1 MKRLWACL
9 LAVLLLAGCGAERTD
24 PPAGEYTMPESGI
37 GQREPVGEF
46 TLTTEWE
53 SYDPSVNQV
62 WFLLTNEG
70 DEDAEVGTEYALE
83 TLGDNGTWYQVP
95 FVENAAW
102 NAMALVIPAGKMVA
116 FSCGFSMF
124 DYDFS
129 GGGTYRIVK
138 NGAVG
143 EFTLK
148 EGSAVSAERPCGFE
162 PLEDL
167 PDDYGAANAA
177 EGDVIYTSDGVKN
190 GEAVEAFLNK
200 VCLGV
205 PCQLRTVRDC
215 SEGTPMI
222 IDVMFQNDQFLWRM
236 RNNGE
241 IAEQRFSYIVTDGRD
256 LYLSNGADWVTAERY
271 AGKELA
277 CLAPEGTATPGAVGA
292 VEQMTAER
300 LAGNVA
306 RYRVWSADGEWG
318 AALTDVPTAFSVSWR
333 KPGEGSGG
341 HLYDLRDWDG
351 LETAILGLEWR
362 EDGALLLICGTA
374 GGGTASLLFD
384 PEAEVLTEVPGSRLS
399 VEEPG

>member
-24 PPAGEYTMPESGI
+24 PPAGEYTMPEIGI
-37 GQREPVGEF
+37 GQREPAGEF

-95 FVENAAW
+95 FVE
-102 NAMALVIPAGKMVA
+102 
-116 FSCGFSMF
+116 
-124 DYDFS
+124 
-129 GGGTYRIVK
+129 

-241 IAEQRFSYIVTDGRD
+241 IAEQRFSYIVTDGRN

-306 RYRVWSADGEWG
+306 RYRVWSTDGEWG